1 MAFIQSFALWGLL
14 LAFAPLIIHLLNLL
28 RHRSEP
34 WAATQFL
41 LQARKSSSR
50 MSKIRRWLTLL
61 FRILALS
68 CLTITI
74 ARPISGG
81 DFLLSFSSQNPDV
94 LVCILD
100 RSASMETISG
110 KSSHSKRELALEA
123 FREFL
128 KPWPESKFVLVDT
141 VYEEPCFIDNFE
153 SLDEKNYGHLI
164 GKTETAASLT
174 GTILKTLNW
183 MKETQIGSAEVLIA
197 SDMQRSNWIKKG
209 SMDELSRIDRI
220 LKEKKDLWTIKMIPF
235 YSSPTTNVSVQ
246 IDEVRR
252 NEDTLI
258 PSIIFNQKNSSG
270 QPGKVDVM
278 ARINGEEQPFS
289 IGLKSN
295 LTKWNPEFD
304 LTQKTALGWGSIQVS
319 DDFCNSDNQ
328 CFFAYNKKSSSSVA
342 VRASNPEIGVIL
354 RSAAQNKEGKTADYL
369 SRQSVDSEK
378 MSAFKVII
386 HQGGVSESDAKKFE
400 EFTKKGGTLV
410 LFPSE
415 QSNPLEFSFLNWDR
429 VETKGKTDYYSIGNW
444 LKENSVLENFTDGSP
459 LPLDYLSV
467 YNRRIPSDGEP
478 LAYYRD
484 GKTFLSKFTLGN
496 GLVYAFSTLPLDS
509 WSSLKDGFI
518 LVPAI
523 QRIIENSSSL
533 SSTSGII
540 CGSEES
546 KELFE
551 YECVDQ
557 PGQKIPSLH
566 AGVYK
571 VNNQLI
577 AINRPET
584 ENDADTIP
592 LAELDSLLPNTESVE
607 KLNSN
612 QLSSLKRSEIWT
624 TFLFL
629 CLAFLLGEAAL
640 GLPSKPRVKI

>member
-1 MAFIQSFALWGLL
+1 VTFIQSFALWGLL

-50 MSKIRRWLTLL
+50 MSKIRKWLTLL
-61 FRILALS
+61 FRVLALS
-68 CLTITI
+68 CLTIAI

-81 DFLLSFSSQNPDV
+81 DYFLSFSSQNPDV

-110 KSSHSKRELALEA
+110 KSTLSKRELALEA

-128 KPWPESKFVLVDT
+128 KPWPESKLVLVDT
-141 VYEEPCFIDNFE
+141 VYEEPCFIENFE
-153 SLDEKNYGHLI
+153 SLNEKNYGHLI
-164 GKTETAASLT
+164 GGTETAASLT

-183 MKETQIGSAEVLIA
+183 MEETQIGSAEVLIA
-197 SDMQRSNWIKKG
+197 SDMQRSNWIKKSG
-209 SMDELSRIDRI
+209 MDELRRIDRI
-220 LKEKKDLWTIKMIPF
+220 LKEKKDLWTIKIIPF
-235 YSSPTTNVSVQ
+235 YSSPPNNLSVQ

-258 PSIIFNQKNSSG
+258 PSIILNQNKTSG
-270 QPGKVDVM
+270 LSGKVDLI
-278 ARINGEEQPFS
+278 ARINGDDQPFS

-295 LTKWNPEFD
+295 LTKWNPKFD
-304 LTQKTALGWGSIQVS
+304 LNQKTTVGWGSIQLI
-319 DDFCNSDNQ
+319 DDYCNSDNQ
-328 CFFAYNKKSSSSVA
+328 CFFTYNKKSSSSVA

-354 RSAAQNKEGKTADYL
+354 RSAAQNQEGKTADYL

-378 MSAFKVII
+378 MSSFKVII
-386 HQGGVSESDAKKFE
+386 HQGGVTKSDAEKFE
-400 EFTKKGGTLV
+400 EFTKNGGTLI

-415 QSNPLEFSFLNWDR
+415 QSKPLAFSFLNWGR
-429 VETKGKTDYYSIGNW
+429 VETKGKTNYHSIRNW
-444 LKENSVLENFTDGSP
+444 SKENCVLENFTDGSP

-467 YNRRIPSDGEP
+467 YNRRIPSHGEP

-496 GLVYAFSTLPLDS
+496 GLVYAFSTLPIDS

-557 PGQKIPSLH
+557 PGQKIPSLN

-571 VNNQLI
+571 VNDQLI
-577 AINRPET
+577 AVNRPET
-584 ENDADTIP
+584 ENDTDTLSLP
-592 LAELDSLLPNTESVE
+592 ELDSLLPNTESVE

-624 TFLFL
+624 SFLFL
-629 CLAFLLGEAAL
+629 CLAFLVGEAAL
-640 GLPSKPRVKI
+640 GLPSKPRMKN

>member
-1 MAFIQSFALWGLL
+1 MTFIQSFALWGLL

-50 MSKIRRWLTLL
+50 MSKIRKWLTLL
-61 FRILALS
+61 FRVLALS
-68 CLTITI
+68 CLTIAI

-81 DFLLSFSSQNPDV
+81 DYFLSFSSQNPDV

-110 KSSHSKRELALEA
+110 KSTLSKRELALEA

-128 KPWPESKFVLVDT
+128 KPWPESKLVLVDT
-141 VYEEPCFIDNFE
+141 VYEEPCFIENFE
-153 SLDEKNYGHLI
+153 SLNEKNYGHLI
-164 GKTETAASLT
+164 GGTETAASLT

-183 MKETQIGSAEVLIA
+183 MEETQIGSAEVLIA
-197 SDMQRSNWIKKG
+197 SDMQKSNWIKKS
-209 SMDELSRIDRI
+209 SMDELRRIDRI
-220 LKEKKDLWTIKMIPF
+220 LKEKKDLWSIKIIPF
-235 YSSPTTNVSVQ
+235 YSSPPNNLSVQ

-258 PSIIFNQKNSSG
+258 PSIILNQNKTSG
-270 QPGKVDVM
+270 QSGKVDLI
-278 ARINGEEQPFS
+278 ARINGDDQPFS

-295 LTKWNPEFD
+295 LTKWNPKFG
-304 LTQKTALGWGSIQVS
+304 LNQKTTVGWGSIQLI
-319 DDFCNSDNQ
+319 DDYCNSDNQ
-328 CFFAYNKKSSSSVA
+328 CFFTYNKKSSSSVA

-354 RSAAQNKEGKTADYL
+354 RSAAQNQEGKTADYL

-378 MSAFKVII
+378 ISSFKVII
-386 HQGGVSESDAKKFE
+386 HQGGVTKSDAEKFE
-400 EFTKKGGTLV
+400 EFTKNGGTLI

-415 QSNPLEFSFLNWDR
+415 QSNPLEFSFLNWGR
-429 VETKGKTDYYSIGNW
+429 VETKGKTNSHSIRNW
-444 LKENSVLENFTDGSP
+444 SKENCVLENFTDGSP

-467 YNRRIPSDGEP
+467 YNRRIPSHGEP
-478 LAYYRD
+478 LAYYQD

-496 GLVYAFSTLPLDS
+496 GLVYAFSTLPIDS
-509 WSSLKDGFI
+509 WSSLKDGFV

-533 SSTSGII
+533 SSTNGII

-557 PGQKIPSLH
+557 PGQKIPSLN

-571 VNNQLI
+571 VNDQLI
-577 AINRPET
+577 AVNRPET
-584 ENDADTIP
+584 ENDTDTLSLP
-592 LAELDSLLPNTESVE
+592 ELDSLLPNTESVE

-624 TFLFL
+624 SFLFL
-629 CLAFLLGEAAL
+629 CLAFLVGEAAL
-640 GLPSKPRVKI
+640 GLPSKPRMKN